1 MGALMQERRVHI
13 QNKPLGYLGTVLVGL
28 AFGAGWTPCI
38 GPILGAILTFAGT
51 QGRVSQGM
59 LLLSFYS
66 LGLAVPFLVAALA
79 VDRFID
85 WFQRYRRYMTVVT
98 KTSGGIL
105 VFLGL
110 LLISGYF
117 TVLASWL
124 SDLTPEFLRNRI

>member
-1 MGALMQERRVHI
+1 
-13 QNKPLGYLGTVLVGL
+13 
-28 AFGAGWTPCI
+28 
-38 GPILGAILTFAGT
+38 
-51 QGRVSQGM
+51 M

-79 VDRFID
+79 VERFIG
-85 WFQRYRRYMTVVT
+85 WFQRYRRYMPVVT
-98 KTSGGIL
+98 KVSGGIL

-124 SDLTPEFLRNRI
+124 SDLTPAFLRDRI